1 MKIKQIIGT
10 LEHTYGRKSHKY
22 LMNLLD
28 DGLDE
33 ISQISKNNI
42 GTSTTSLETGK
53 RWYTLNNVTMIDVSR
68 VEVKTNDDK
77 WRSIPRITSS
87 IEIGD
92 NS

>member
-1 MKIKQIIGT
+1 MKIKQIVGT

-53 RWYTLNNVTMIDVSR
+53 RWYTLNNITMIDVNR
-68 VEVKTNDDK
+68 VEVRSNDDK
-77 WRSIPRITSS
+77 WRSIPRVSS
-87 IEIGD
+87 DIEIGD
-92 NS
+92 NT